1 MRIEWWAGVTA
12 VLLLMFGGTIAAE
25 PQQCRRTLPANIEVA
40 HDLARV
46 LERIY
51 RRSATFRAQCERI
64 ASADNLRVTIRIDTA
79 IPSRCRAYTIVQ
91 RRGYDIVADVRLPP
105 TNGLIELIGHEFEHL
120 LEQIEGLDLKR
131 LARIKGSGVRE
142 IEREV
147 FETDRAQVAGR
158 LVAAEMD

>member
-1 MRIEWWAGVTA
+1 MRIESRVGVTV
-12 VLLLMFGGTIAAE
+12 VLLVMFCGAIAAE
-25 PQQCRRTLPANIEVA
+25 PQQCRRTVPANIDVA

-51 RRSATFRAQCERI
+51 HRSATFRAQCERI
-64 ASADNLRVTIRIDTA
+64 AGADNLRVIIRIDTA
-79 IPSRCRAYTIVQ
+79 IPSHCRAYTIVQ
-91 RRGYDIVADVRLPP
+91 RRGYNIVADVHLPP

-131 LARIKGSGVRE
+131 LAGVKGSGVRVLE
-142 IEREV
+142 GRF
-147 FETDRAQVAGR
+147 FETDRAQTAGR